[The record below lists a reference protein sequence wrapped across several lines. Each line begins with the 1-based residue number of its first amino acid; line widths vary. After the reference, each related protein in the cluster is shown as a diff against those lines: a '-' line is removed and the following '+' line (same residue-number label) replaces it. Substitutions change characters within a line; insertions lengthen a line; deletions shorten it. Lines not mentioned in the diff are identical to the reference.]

1 MTEVHTLRV
10 EARERAGKGAARAT
24 RRDGR
29 VPAVIYGN
37 KETPQLVSIAPLDLS
52 RELQKKAFYATLFD
66 LELGSKKIRVLPR
79 DVQFDPV
86 SDRAIHADFLR
97 VGAGTKVR
105 VQIPVKFL
113 NDTIAPG
120 IKRGGVLNIVRHEIE
135 FVCDADNIP
144 PLIEVDL
151 DGLDIGDSV
160 HISMVKL
167 PAGIRPT
174 ITERDFTIASIAA
187 PTAQKIEAQEAAA
200 AAAAAAAAPAAAE
213 GAAPAAGAAPG
224 AAPGAAAP
232 AAGAK
237 PAAGAAAP
245 AAGAKP
251 AAAAKPAGGDKKK

>member
-1 MTEVHTLRV
+1 
-10 EARERAGKGAARAT
+10 
-24 RRDGR
+24 
-29 VPAVIYGN
+29 
-37 KETPQLVSIAPLDLS
+37 VSIAPLDLS

-113 NDTIAPG
+113 NDTTAPG

-135 FVCDADNIP
+135 FICDADNIP

-167 PAGIRPT
+167 PSGIRPT

-200 AAAAAAAAPAAAE
+200 AAAAAAAAPVAAE
-213 GAAPAAGAAPG
+213 GAAAGAAAG

-232 AAGAK
+232 AGAK
-237 PAAGAAAP
+237 PAAGTAAP

>member
-1 MTEVHTLRV
+1 MTEIHTLRV

-37 KETPQLVSIAPLDLS
+37 KETPQLVSLAPLDLT
-52 RELQKKAFYATLFD
+52 RELHKKAFYATLFD
-66 LELGSKKIRVLPR
+66 LELNAKKIRVLPR

-86 SDRAIHADFLR
+86 TDRPIHADFLR

-105 VQIPVKFL
+105 VQIPVKFR
-113 NDTIAPG
+113 NETTAPG

-135 FVCDADNIP
+135 FICDAENIP

-151 DGLDIGDSV
+151 EGLDIGDTV

-174 ITERDFTIASIAA
+174 ISERNFTIASIAA
-187 PTAQKIEAQEAAA
+187 PTAQKMEAQEAAA
-200 AAAAAAAAPAAAE
+200 AAAVAATTPAAAE
-213 GAAPAAGAAPG
+213 GAAPAAGAA
-224 AAPGAAAP
+224 AGAAAP

-237 PAAGAAAP
+237 PAAGAAP
-245 AAGAKP
+245 AAGAK
-251 AAAAKPAGGDKKK
+251 AGDKKK

>member
-1 MTEVHTLRV
+1 MAEVSTLRV

-37 KETPQLVSIAPLDLS
+37 KETPQLVSLAPLDLT
-52 RELQKKAFYATLFD
+52 RELRKKAFYATLFD
-66 LELGSKKIRVLPR
+66 LELNAKKIRVLPR

-86 SDRAIHADFLR
+86 TDRPLHADFLR
-97 VGAGTKVR
+97 VGAGTQVR
-105 VQIPVKFL
+105 VQIPVKFK
-113 NDTIAPG
+113 NETTAPG

-135 FVCDADNIP
+135 FICDAENIP

-151 DGLDIGDSV
+151 EGLDIGDTV

-174 ITERDFTIASIAA
+174 ISERNFTIASIAA
-187 PTAQKIEAQEAAA
+187 PTAQKMEAQEAAA
-200 AAAAAAAAPAAAE
+200 AAAVAATTPAAAE
-213 GAAPAAGAAPG
+213 GAAPAAGAA
-224 AAPGAAAP
+224 AGAAAP

-237 PAAGAAAP
+237 PAAGAAP
-245 AAGAKP
+245 AAGAK
-251 AAAAKPAGGDKKK
+251 AGDKKK

>member
-24 RRDGR
+24 RREGR

-37 KETPQLVSIAPLDLS
+37 KEAPQLVSIEPFALT
-52 RELQKKAFYATLFD
+52 RELHKQAFFATLFD
-66 LELGSKKIRVLPR
+66 LELGAKKIRVLPR

-86 SDRAIHADFLR
+86 TDRPVHADFLR
-97 VGAGTKVR
+97 VGADTKVR
-105 VQIPVKFL
+105 VQVPVKFK
-113 NDTIAPG
+113 NDTTAPG
-120 IKRGGVLNIVRHEIE
+120 IKRGGVLNVVRHEIE
-135 FVCDADNIP
+135 FLCQAGNIP
-144 PLIEVDL
+144 PFIEVDL
-151 DGLDIGDSV
+151 EGLDIGDSV

-174 ITERDFTIASIAA
+174 IARDFTVASIAA

-200 AAAAAAAAPAAAE
+200 AAAAAAAAPVTAE
-213 GAAPAAGAAPG
+213 GAAAPAAGAAPG

-237 PAAGAAAP
+237 PAAGAGAA
-245 AAGAKP
+245 AEKKP
-251 AAAAKPAGGDKKK
+251 AEKKK